1 MIDVTDDVGRKVLL
15 PHPARRIVSLVP
27 SLTESLFVLG
37 CSAAVVGVTR
47 YCTEPSIMPDHV
59 QRVGGTK
66 NPNVP
71 RIGALQPDLVIVS
84 AEENR
89 KEDFEAL
96 ERAGLSVFVA
106 FPHRAGDTTDLLR
119 RLGDLT
125 GTSAVAQQLGSEVLH
140 AVAECERLEIA
151 TRRRVFCPIWKNP
164 WMSFNRDTYADDMLW
179 CAGGDNVCRD
189 RRERYCHVALEQVAA
204 AAPDVILLP
213 DEPYVFARKDLPALA
228 PLRATPAGQQNQVHF
243 IDGKLLSWYGPR
255 TAAGL
260 WHLRR
265 LLQGDPPP
273 TGGGL

>member
-1 MIDVTDDVGRKVLL
+1 MIDVTDDVGRKVML
-15 PHPARRIVSLVP
+15 PHPAQRIVSLVP

-37 CSAAVVGVTR
+37 CGVAVVGATR
-47 YCTEPSIMPDHV
+47 YCTEPSVIPDQLH
-59 QRVGGTK
+59 RVGGTK
-66 NPNVP
+66 NPDVS
-71 RIGALQPDLVIVS
+71 RIRALQPDLVLVS

-96 ERAGLSVFVA
+96 ERAGLTVFVA
-106 FPHRAGDTTDLLR
+106 FPHQAADTADLLR

-125 GTSAVAQQLGSEVLH
+125 GTSAAAQQLGSEVLH
-140 AVAECERLEIA
+140 ALAECERLEVA
-151 TRRRVFCPIWKNP
+151 RRRVFCPIWKNP

-179 CAGGDNVCRD
+179 LAGGDNVCRD
-189 RRERYCHVALEQVAA
+189 QHERYCHVTLEQVAA
-204 AAPDVILLP
+204 AAPEVILLP

-228 PLRATPAGQQNQVHF
+228 ALRDTPAGRQNQVHF

-260 WHLRR
+260 RHLRH

-273 TGGGL
+273 TGVAL